1 MSLLR
6 ITKQTVWRPF
16 ADDLN
21 IERGIV
27 RGWVV
32 FIPRSAEIQPIVR
45 GFYKQRIPNSIRD
58 SPDLFFLPFF
68 LYEFFI
74 PSNYNFRRYLFLN
87 CMAPYPFPSISSVAI
102 YLISHFVVRRCFSF
116 FFFLFSLFYRIT
128 ISYEAKVFYSI
139 KVQFH
144 INAVEDKVEVGYI

>member
-45 GFYKQRIPNSIRD
+45 GFYKQRIPNSLGIH
-58 SPDLFFLPFF
+58 LTCV
-68 LYEFFI
+68 LYCI
-74 PSNYNFRRYLFLN
+74 V
-87 CMAPYPFPSISSVAI
+87 C
-102 YLISHFVVRRCFSF
+102 F
-116 FFFLFSLFYRIT
+116 FFFVEEKFLFHQIT
-128 ISYEAKVFYSI
+128 IIEL
-139 KVQFH
+139 FH
-144 INAVEDKVEVGYI
+144 ACSFDFPALYLYMYM

>member
-1 MSLLR
+1 MVLMSLLR

-45 GFYKQRIPNSIRD
+45 GFYKQRIPNSLGIHLNF
-58 SPDLFFLPFF
+58 SFILLFIFYLIS
-68 LYEFFI
+68 FFI
-74 PSNYNFRRYLFLN
+74 PSNYNFGSDNGNWWYLTWFMYWMDKLALLTVLSIWFITLFKRKVKGGICCN
-87 CMAPYPFPSISSVAI
+87 CN
-102 YLISHFVVRRCFSF
+102 CNCTCN
-116 FFFLFSLFYRIT
+116 RI
-128 ISYEAKVFYSI
+128 
-139 KVQFH
+139 
-144 INAVEDKVEVGYI
+144 EDKMGWYEKKKWCFV